1 MTRTKAHAGD
11 NTGGKGTSKRKR
23 RVARGPRSRRYRP
36 GTRALMDIRRY
47 QKSTE
52 LLIRKFPFQC
62 LVREIILDLKKQLRI
77 QSTAILALQEAAE
90 AYLVQMFEQAQ
101 HIAIHGRRVT
111 VMERDLLLWR
121 RLHNI

>member
-1 MTRTKAHAGD
+1 
-11 NTGGKGTSKRKR
+11 
-23 RVARGPRSRRYRP
+23 
-36 GTRALMDIRRY
+36 MDIRRY

-90 AYLVQMFEQAQ
+90 AYLVKMFEQAQ

>member
-23 RVARGPRSRRYRP
+23 RVGRGPRSRRYRP

-52 LLIRKFPFQC
+52 LFIRKLPFQC
-62 LVREIILDLKKQLRI
+62 LVREIMLDLRKQLRI
-77 QSTAILALQEAAE
+77 QSTAFLALQEAAE
-90 AYLVQMFEQAQ
+90 AYLVKMFEQVQ
-101 HIAIHGRRVT
+101 HIAIQIGRAHV
-111 VMERDLLLWR
+111 
-121 RLHNI
+121 

>member
-23 RVARGPRSRRYRP
+23 RVGRGPRSRRYRP

-52 LLIRKFPFQC
+52 FLIRKFPFQC
-62 LVREIILDLKKQLRI
+62 LVREIMLDLRKQLRI
-77 QSTAILALQEAAE
+77 QSTAFLAVEATE
-90 AYLVQMFEQAQ
+90 AYLVKMFEQAQ